1 MLGGQYA
8 VFLSCSEKFRQALG
22 WPVRDVLAGHGV
34 RGIIVSDEPLLP
46 GTGRDAAAKVESY
59 LDASSAFVALCT
71 ADHLISDGT
80 SFPRAS
86 IIEEIDR
93 AVVRPHLR
101 DRCQILT
108 SPGVLL
114 PSNVGPAGGCLE
126 VDKPACV
133 AEAIVQRLREW
144 GVVPRPPGPAGPLG
158 SLAHSGVSGAGPAGD
173 LGGLFA
179 GLRPGDHEEARRR
192 VYRLLGDRGESRR
205 RSIARALHG
214 AVLDAGDHAR
224 QLTAASLVAA
234 LSEVDASLVPVKMI
248 EMLAAGA
255 EYPARACAANLL
267 RERAITAPPDVPVA
281 LLGRLAWPSRED
293 WYVWAPAMAAV
304 KELVLSRPA
313 AYVIFESLSRST
325 QPQDRHAVA
334 QALLDVAAVK
344 PAAVAADLA
353 GHLLDD
359 PDPLVMQKAQEV
371 VTAIEHITDRERA
384 ACYAHF
390 GI

>member
-1 MLGGQYA
+1 MLGGQVA
-8 VFLSCSEKFRQALG
+8 VFLSCSEKFREAVG
-22 WPVRDVLAGHGV
+22 WPVRDALAGLGV
-34 RGIIVSDEPLLP
+34 HGIIVSDEPWLP
-46 GTGRDAAAKVESY
+46 GTGRDAGAKVESY
-59 LDASSAFVALCT
+59 LDASSAFAALCT

-80 SFPRAS
+80 RFPRAS
-86 IIEEIDR
+86 IIEEISR

-114 PSNVGPAGGCLE
+114 PSNVGPAGGCLD
-126 VDKPACV
+126 VDKPACA

-144 GVVPRPPGPAGPLG
+144 GVVPRPPGPPCP
-158 SLAHSGVSGAGPAGD
+158 SPHSGASGTGPAGD
-173 LGGLFA
+173 LGVLFA

-192 VYRLLGDRGESRR
+192 VYRLLGDRSEGRR
-205 RSIARALHG
+205 RSIARALHE
-214 AVLDAGDHAR
+214 ALLDAGDHAR
-224 QLTAASLVAA
+224 WCAAASLLEAV
-234 LSEVDASLVPVKMI
+234 SGMDASLVPVKMI

-267 RERAITAPPDVPVA
+267 RGRAVAAPLDVPVA
-281 LLGRLAWPSRED
+281 LLGRLAQPSRED
-293 WYVWAPAMAAV
+293 WYVWAPAMAAA

-313 AYVIFESLSRST
+313 AHVIFESLSGSAE
-325 QPQDRHAVA
+325 PQDRHAVA

-353 GHLLDD
+353 AHLLDD
-359 PDPLVMQKAQEV
+359 PDPLVAQKAQEV
-371 VTAIEHITDRERA
+371 VIAIDHVTDRERA
-384 ACYAHF
+384 DCYAHF